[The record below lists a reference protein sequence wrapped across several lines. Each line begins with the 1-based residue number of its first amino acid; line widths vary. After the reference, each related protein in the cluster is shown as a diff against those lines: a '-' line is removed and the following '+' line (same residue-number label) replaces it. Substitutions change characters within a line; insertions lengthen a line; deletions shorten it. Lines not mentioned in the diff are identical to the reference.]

1 MCKLTF
7 QILIQTCKASG
18 FKILKALPFQ
28 NTGFSTKTATC
39 APPTSQAQVSAGAL
53 CASAAGDFVRGYL
66 RLSASP
72 AVDVEGEVGAVQAD
86 DVSLTLG

>member
-1 MCKLTF
+1 M
-7 QILIQTCKASG
+7 
-18 FKILKALPFQ
+18 KALPFQ
-28 NTGFSTKTATC
+28 NTGFSKTATC
-39 APPTSQAQVSAGAL
+39 TPPTSQAQVSAGAL